1 MLSNPNSFR
10 FSLSA
15 FSFNLQFIVDF
26 QLPKFVLSLVR
37 VLLLLLPF
45 DFYVLLLD
53 DRPLLSVYYYTW
65 IYTTTCGYFQKR
77 KKIYFTCNGYGIEK
91 RQCNE
96 FPLHSLE
103 NHTRRNISIIQYWMF
118 IYIRKCLQFS
128 IRKYIYF
135 RPSFYEIIFVS
146 YIVIYKMASN
156 CTIYAAVDIS
166 ISSGF
171 RDRTTRRK
179 KRAKKGCKIVAA
191 YAITMYGLWKNQ
203 TRNNLKIYCFRLNT
217 VVHTRSFLPP
227 KIEFMVFVYGGS
239 IHCCCYC
246 CYFAGWTQ
254 YVSAKWR

>member
-1 MLSNPNSFR
+1 
-10 FSLSA
+10 
-15 FSFNLQFIVDF
+15 
-26 QLPKFVLSLVR
+26 
-37 VLLLLLPF
+37 
-45 DFYVLLLD
+45 
-53 DRPLLSVYYYTW
+53 
-65 IYTTTCGYFQKR
+65 
-77 KKIYFTCNGYGIEK
+77 
-91 RQCNE
+91 
-96 FPLHSLE
+96 
-103 NHTRRNISIIQYWMF
+103 MF

-239 IHCCCYC
+239 IHCCCCC